1 MKKLIILIIIVLST
15 FIVEA
20 KNQPN
25 ILFYNEKK
33 VNLVKKHKQQ
43 QKAYKIS
50 NRLKISKQLI
60 KR

>member
-1 MKKLIILIIIVLST
+1 MKKLIIVIIIVLAT
-15 FIVEA
+15 FTVEA
-20 KNQPN
+20 KTQPN
-25 ILFYNEKK
+25 IPFYKEKK

>member
-25 ILFYNEKK
+25 IPFYNEKK

-43 QKAYKIS
+43 QKAYKVS

>member
-1 MKKLIILIIIVLST
+1 MKKLIIVIIIVLAT
-15 FIVEA
+15 FTVEA

-25 ILFYNEKK
+25 IPFYKEKK

>member
-25 ILFYNEKK
+25 IPFYKEKK

-50 NRLKISKQLI
+50 NRLKVSKQLI